1 MRADAVGSMGHTIL
15 SYIVIFIAICHTI
28 IDILWITFLVCQA
41 QALCYLIPQNVAYLH
56 SKGARMISAH
66 QHNKPIVVIVGTR
79 PEGIKM
85 IPVFRA
91 LQAAGLP
98 AVLCSTMQH
107 DELLT
112 QVLDLFHI
120 VPDFDLKIMRQGQD
134 LFYITQSVLHKTK
147 EVFQRIN
154 PSLVLVQGDTTSTM
168 AAALSAFYL
177 GIPVGHIEAGLRT
190 DDILSPFPEEMNR
203 RVVGTIASLH
213 FAPTAHAAGQL
224 LGEGVDRSRVFCTGN
239 TVVDALRIIRRSIE
253 AGEIAIHDSMVHSV
267 ERCKQQHKKIML
279 LTAHRRESFQ
289 GGIAR
294 VLQATKQFLQDH
306 EDVFCFYPYHP
317 NPSVV
322 QAIHDV
328 GLSHVH
334 NIHLCEPLA
343 YKELAYLLLNVDWVL
358 TDSGGIQEEAVS
370 LGKPVLVLREKTER
384 AEGVWSGLATMV
396 GTDSEKIAQQLNLLV
411 QGAHG
416 IVDKEMAVYGD
427 GYASEKIV
435 NIIADVVKLEKQG
448 AMVMMNEK
456 EVAPTVATPESKTKS
471 VAARS
476 KKVAVL
482 GLGYIGL
489 PTSLVMAQAG
499 LEVLGIDVDQARVDA
514 INAGDPV
521 IQEPETFEKLQI
533 VRGAGTFRASTH
545 LEAADYFIIAVPTP
559 FLADKK
565 ADLSYVFAASDA
577 IASVLTAGNTVVL
590 ESTVPVGT
598 TKELANRLEQKTGMK
613 AGTDF
618 FVAHCPERVLPGKIF
633 YELVYNA
640 RIVGG
645 IDQVSM
651 RKAQDLYEQF
661 VEGSLYLTDA
671 TTAEMVKLVEN
682 SSRDVEIAFAH
693 QVAAMAASVG
703 LNPYEVIEL
712 ANKHPRVDI
721 LQPSCGVGGHCIAV
735 DPWFLVETFPHESRL
750 LKMAREVNDA
760 RPHEI
765 VATLRGAVA
774 EWQKKHGRKPVV
786 LSLGL
791 TYKPNV
797 DDMRESPSLAIAKIL
812 SADPTLDLLVAEP
825 HINKKKLETLFGDRI
840 VSLQDG
846 VERADIIVYLVAHT
860 RFRVLDE
867 KLLAGKQVFDFCGIR
882 HEPRACEGKACLFW
896 PARTVA
902 YEDHGDDDVV
912 TQEHHTHLF
921 GEERS

>member
-1 MRADAVGSMGHTIL
+1 MTSHTRPL
-15 SYIVIFIAICHTI
+15 
-28 IDILWITFLVCQA
+28 
-41 QALCYLIPQNVAYLH
+41 N
-56 SKGARMISAH
+56 
-66 QHNKPIVVIVGTR
+66 PIVVIVGTR

-91 LQAAGLP
+91 LQKAGLP

-112 QVLDLFHI
+112 QVFDLFHI
-120 VPDFDLKIMRQGQD
+120 EPDFDLRIMRQGQD

-147 EVFQRIN
+147 EIFQRIT
-154 PSLVLVQGDTTSTM
+154 PSMVLVQGDTTSTM

-177 GIPVGHIEAGLRT
+177 NIPVGHIEAGLRT

-224 LGEGVDRSRVFCTGN
+224 LGEGVDRSKVFCTGN
-239 TVVDALRIIRRSIE
+239 TVVDALRMIRTSIQSGQILVDE
-253 AGEIAIHDSMVHSV
+253 NISYRV
-267 ERCKQQHKKIML
+267 EHCKKSNKKIML

-294 VLQATKQFLQDH
+294 VLQATKQFLEDH
-306 EDVFCFYPYHP
+306 PDVFCFYPYHP
-317 NPSVV
+317 NPCVV
-322 QAIHDV
+322 QAIQDV
-328 GLSHVH
+328 GLSHLN
-334 NIHLCEPLA
+334 NIYLCEPLA
-343 YKELAYLLLNVDWVL
+343 YKELAYLLLHVDWVL

-396 GTDSEKIAQQLNLLV
+396 GTDSDKIATHLQSLMN
-411 QGAHG
+411 
-416 IVDKEMAVYGD
+416 DKRTVVENNMQVYGD
-427 GYASEKIV
+427 GYAAEKIV
-435 NIIADVVKLEKQG
+435 TIITQVMQPATQGADVEMKEKG
-448 AMVMMNEK
+448 
-456 EVAPTVATPESKTKS
+456 VATVVPTAAQTVVPEVRAEKKT
-471 VAARS
+471 AQT

-489 PTSLVMAQAG
+489 PTSLIMAQAG
-499 LEVLGIDVDQARVDA
+499 LEVVGIDIDQARVDA

-533 VRGAGTFRASTH
+533 VRGSGMFRASTK
-545 LEAADYFIIAVPTP
+545 LESADYFIIAVPTP
-559 FLADKK
+559 FLQDKK
-565 ADLSYVFAASDA
+565 ADLSYVFAAADS
-577 IASVLTAGNTVVL
+577 IASVVQPGNTVVL

-598 TKELANRLEQKTGMK
+598 TKALAERIEQRTGFK
-613 AGTDF
+613 PGVDF

-633 YELVYNA
+633 YELVNNA

-645 IDQVSM
+645 IDQQSM
-651 RKAQDLYEQF
+651 RAAQELYEQF
-661 VEGSLYLTDA
+661 VESSLYLTDA

-693 QVAAMAASVG
+693 QVAAMAAAVG

-712 ANKHPRVDI
+712 ANKHPRVNI

-735 DPWFLVETFPHESRL
+735 DPWFLVETFPQESRL
-750 LKMAREVNDA
+750 LEMAREVNDA
-760 RPHEI
+760 RPHEVVKKI
-765 VATLRGAVA
+765 RGAVV
-774 EWQKKHGRKPVV
+774 EWQKKHTRKPVV
-786 LSLGL
+786 LTLGL

-797 DDMRESPSLAIAKIL
+797 DDLRESPALAIAQLL
-812 SADPTLDLLVAEP
+812 SGDPSLELLVAEP
-825 HINKKKLETLFGDRI
+825 HVNKKKLEQLLGERI

-846 VERADIIVYLVAHT
+846 VMRADIIVYLVAHN
-860 RFRVLDE
+860 RFKVLDE
-867 KLLAGKQVFDFCGIR
+867 KLLAGKYVFDFCGIR
-882 HEPRACEGKACLFW
+882 HEARSCEGKACLFW

-902 YEDHGDDDVV
+902 YEDHGSDDIV
-912 TQEHHTHLF
+912 TQDQHDVLF